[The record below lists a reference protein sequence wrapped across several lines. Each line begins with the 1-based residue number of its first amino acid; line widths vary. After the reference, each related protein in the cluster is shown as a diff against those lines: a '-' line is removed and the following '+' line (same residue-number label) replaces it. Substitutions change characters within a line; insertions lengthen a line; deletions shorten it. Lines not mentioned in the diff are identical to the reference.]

1 MTYGWCSG
9 IEEIDKT
16 IKKKSLENR
25 VYIERDF
32 ISLEEM
38 AEIYNMTDLCF
49 VTEDTDE
56 LSQAILESMA
66 CRCIPVLSNISAYKK
81 KFKEYDNCLYVNQK
95 DINSYMNVIFK
106 YIEEKK
112 KIKNN
117 IIKKNIELVK
127 NDYNRELQMPKI
139 MDMYNEIISE
149 RCQ

>member
-1 MTYGWCSG
+1 
-9 IEEIDKT
+9 
-16 IKKKSLENR
+16 
-25 VYIERDF
+25 
-32 ISLEEM
+32 
-38 AEIYNMTDLCF
+38 
-49 VTEDTDE
+49 
-56 LSQAILESMA
+56 
-66 CRCIPVLSNISAYKK
+66 
-81 KFKEYDNCLYVNQK
+81 
-95 DINSYMNVIFK
+95 MNVIFK